1 MAKRKQPSKPL
12 APPPIAGER
21 VPLGLRVTKET
32 KAKLD
37 QAAQSSG
44 RSQSQEAEFRLE
56 QTFNAENAVFD
67 ALDLAYGCHWTG
79 LLMTLAQVGVRT
91 GTRAC
96 SLSQRVYEGSEEWMS
111 DPYAYGQVVRAVN
124 FVLEALRPPGAAT
137 TPPDTL
143 GLPPTSYLNLGAA
156 FAQTAL
162 AAIVKPNEAQAQ
174 DSATQSIRK
183 RLADLIPRIRI
194 KSD

>member
-1 MAKRKQPSKPL
+1 MAKRQQWSKQT

-56 QTFNAENAVFD
+56 QTFRSENAVFD

-79 LLMTLAQVGVRT
+79 LLMTLARVGVRT

-96 SLSQRVYEGSEEWMS
+96 SLSQHVYESSEEWMS
-111 DPYAYGQVVRAVN
+111 DPYAYDQVIRAIN
-124 FVLEALRPPGAAT
+124 CVLEAIRPPGTTA

-143 GLPPTSYLNLGAA
+143 GLPPTSYMNLGAA
-156 FAQTAL
+156 FAQTEL
-162 AAIVKPNEAQAQ
+162 AAVVKPNEVQAQ
-174 DSATQSIRK
+174 DSVTQAIRK

-194 KSD
+194 AAD